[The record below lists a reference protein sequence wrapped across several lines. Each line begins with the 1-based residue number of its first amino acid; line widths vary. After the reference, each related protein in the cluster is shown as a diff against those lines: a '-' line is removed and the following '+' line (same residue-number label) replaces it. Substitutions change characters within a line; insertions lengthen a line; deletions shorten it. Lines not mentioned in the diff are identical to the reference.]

1 MLPQDAREIETEQS
15 LAKLYGDNMGVSSFI
30 VEASDGTDV
39 LSGVAGQP
47 GHGLL
52 DAVAALEARV
62 LKLTAVGVSG
72 NTVTLDDICFKLS
85 PATGCLYTG
94 VLSAGTPWNP
104 QGGMAPNT
112 SLAALRGYSAGSEL
126 QTVGQAYNSAFKK
139 SLFMAAILGQY

>member
-1 MLPQDAREIETEQS
+1 MLVLVQ
-15 LAKLYGDNMGVSSFI
+15 
-30 VEASDGTDV
+30 ASDGTDV
-39 LSGVAGQP
+39 LSGVPGQP

-94 VLSAGTPWNP
+94 VLSARPPPLVPAGTLLY
-104 QGGMAPNT
+104 GET
-112 SLAALRGYSAGSEL
+112 GY
-126 QTVGQAYNSAFKK
+126 
-139 SLFMAAILGQY
+139 